1 MKISRN
7 IAEQYGADLAAS
19 GDDEIEAGMR
29 AKSEEFLAAGA
40 HVYLPVVD

>member
-1 MKISRN
+1 MIM
-7 IAEQYGADLAAS
+7 AVAS
-19 GDDEIEAGMR
+19 EDEIEAGME